1 MACPIR
7 VFRYMLEWVKGA
19 KSEYGLEI
27 DHLGIWNESPSD
39 ATYVKMLRRALDAG
53 GFASTTIVAKDAGAD
68 ICAKLAADP
77 EYGAAVGVIGLHYPS
92 DYYDLSAC
100 HALGKPVWAS
110 EESSSYDDLYGNF
123 DVCFGDQN
131 SQRGEFQ
138 FGGVGNK
145 A

>member
-1 MACPIR
+1 
-7 VFRYMLEWVKGA
+7 
-19 KSEYGLEI
+19 
-27 DHLGIWNESPSD
+27 
-39 ATYVKMLRRALDAG
+39 MLRRALDAG
-53 GFASTTIVAKDAGAD
+53 GFGTTTIVAADGGAD
-68 ICAKLAADP
+68 ICTKLAADP
-77 EYGAAVGVIGLHYPS
+77 EYDKAVGIIGLHYPS

-138 FGGVGNK
+138 LGGVGNK